1 MKNDGPP
8 GQHLHSN
15 HKRRSL
21 GGPVLLPSLL
31 RPSLLLS
38 SVLLLLI
45 VFFHFKVIA
54 AQSNTGTLQFEGAIG
69 SPNTKI
75 DNPDGTSAYYD
86 GLALQGRIL
95 VPVYSASLF
104 SSFLTANLR
113 YLELENTANNATQKE
128 FSSQLGPGLG
138 LRFNFGKI
146 SLGADYYL
154 LADRHYSFGSI
165 SREVRQEFT
174 PSSFY
179 LGFSIPLGALS
190 FGAAYSISYGSIGTK
205 ETDLAKVSP
214 YSDTLIMF
222 HLIWN
227 SGLSFGKFAKDLFKL

>member
-1 MKNDGPP
+1 MTNKKVSD
-8 GQHLHSN
+8 QHLHFN
-15 HKRRSL
+15 HSPRRRADPALFTSF
-21 GGPVLLPSLL
+21 
-31 RPSLLLS
+31 
-38 SVLLLLI
+38 LLLI
-45 VFFHFKVIA
+45 IVFLPLKAIG
-54 AQSNTGTLQFEGAIG
+54 AQSNTGNLQFEGAIG

-95 VPVYSASLF
+95 IPVYAASLF

-128 FSSQLGPGLG
+128 FSNQLGPGLG
-138 LRFNFGKI
+138 LRINFGKI

-165 SREVRQEFT
+165 SKEVRQEFT
-174 PSSFY
+174 PTSFY

-190 FGAAYSISYGSIGTK
+190 FGAAYIVSSGSIGTK
-205 ETDLAKVSP
+205 ETELTEVSP

>member
-1 MKNDGPP
+1 MIKRKLPNP
-8 GQHLHSN
+8 HLQFNHSF
-15 HKRRSL
+15 RRR
-21 GGPVLLPSLL
+21 GGPALFT
-31 RPSLLLS
+31 

-45 VFFHFKVIA
+45 GLLALKA
-54 AQSNTGTLQFEGAIG
+54 KGAQSNTGNIQFEGAIG

-95 VPVYSASLF
+95 VPVYAASLF

-128 FSSQLGPGLG
+128 FSNQLGPGLG
-138 LRFNFGKI
+138 LRVNIGKI

-154 LADRHYSFGSI
+154 LADRHYSFGAI
-165 SREVRQEFT
+165 SKEVRQEFT

-190 FGAAYSISYGSIGTK
+190 FGAAYIISSGSIGTK
-205 ETDLAKVSP
+205 ETELAKVSP

-227 SGLSFGKFAKDLFKL
+227 SGLSFGKFASDLFKL